1 MGKTT
6 LAASFAVHSAVGN
19 ARRPVLLISTDPAHS
34 LSDILQQPLRD
45 APKRV
50 PLPRGAR
57 LYAWQVDADKQFR
70 GFLGR
75 HKETL
80 LTILESGSLF
90 SREDIEPLL
99 DISVPGM
106 AEMAGLLALE
116 EALSSGKYDQIVVDT
131 APIGHTLR
139 LLQLP
144 EYFQRFLS
152 FLELASNRDRVLAE
166 HFGGKAQPIGS
177 RLLTEWNSLAEA
189 VKRALQQA
197 EIFLVTT
204 PEKFALNESLRSR
217 NILEEGSSPLM
228 ISAVVLNRAVTRP
241 SDCAVCRQRVRATS
255 AAQKLLKRE
264 FSRAK
269 LFKGEDAGMP
279 ILGAAGLAAFGNH
292 VFAGKRMSWKITPP
306 RVKDIHLLKSEW
318 PALDAPLS
326 LIVGK
331 GGVGKTTISAA
342 LGFHA
347 RQKSRRAV
355 EICCV
360 DPAPS
365 LDDVFETEVGDEPG
379 IVLGDPRFRA
389 SEMDSVRIFQ
399 RWVEEIKAA
408 IEEAT
413 TAERSGIHVD
423 LWFERQ
429 LFSRL
434 LEIVPPGI
442 DEVFAIIRISELL
455 GDPSKRIVIDMAPTG
470 HALDLLR
477 TPERILAWTRLLLK
491 TLAAHRTLGF
501 ARDAG
506 VKVAELG
513 QRVRELLE
521 VLKDPKQTGIFTVV
535 LPEPLPDRETE
546 RLVDDLDELGLR
558 SKSMFI
564 NRVLFSRNTAGCLKC
579 EQARRWQLATIARL
593 ERRYRGKALYAVQ
606 NFPSEIAGKKALRS
620 FTGKLWLVE

>member
-1 MGKTT
+1 
-6 LAASFAVHSAVGN
+6 
-19 ARRPVLLISTDPAHS
+19 
-34 LSDILQQPLRD
+34 
-45 APKRV
+45 
-50 PLPRGAR
+50 
-57 LYAWQVDADKQFR
+57 
-70 GFLGR
+70 
-75 HKETL
+75 
-80 LTILESGSLF
+80 
-90 SREDIEPLL
+90 
-99 DISVPGM
+99 
-106 AEMAGLLALE
+106 
-116 EALSSGKYDQIVVDT
+116 
-131 APIGHTLR
+131 
-139 LLQLP
+139 
-144 EYFQRFLS
+144 
-152 FLELASNRDRVLAE
+152 
-166 HFGGKAQPIGS
+166 
-177 RLLTEWNSLAEA
+177 
-189 VKRALQQA
+189 
-197 EIFLVTT
+197 
-204 PEKFALNESLRSR
+204 
-217 NILEEGSSPLM
+217 
-228 ISAVVLNRAVTRP
+228 
-241 SDCAVCRQRVRATS
+241 RATS

-264 FSRAK
+264 FSRAR

-355 EICCV
+355 EICSV

-423 LWFERQ
+423 FWFERQ

-442 DEVFAIIRISELL
+442 DEVFAIIRISDLL

-593 ERRYRGKALYAVQ
+593 ELLKTPGRPRLAGSSKRPPPASGCRDCRIPRHIASPSGHSFSQRSISRGRHPRAKSSSGHGFAPYCRNARVGYQGLCITSTRGPTGKSEDGKGISSGQIEPPALTQTAGLERRGKKIR
-606 NFPSEIAGKKALRS
+606 ER
-620 FTGKLWLVE
+620 TGTTRRCHRRTRQE

>member
-6 LAASFAVHSAVGN
+6 LAASFSVHSALRNGF
-19 ARRPVLLISTDPAHS
+19 RPVLLISTDPAHS
-34 LSDILQQPLRD
+34 LSDILQQRLRD
-45 APKRV
+45 APKPV
-50 PLPRGAR
+50 PLPGGAR
-57 LYAWQVDADKQFR
+57 LHAWQVDADKKFH
-70 GFLGR
+70 GFLSRNKG
-75 HKETL
+75 TL
-80 LTILESGSLF
+80 LAILESGSLF

-99 DISVPGM
+99 DSSVPGM

-131 APIGHTLR
+131 APLGHTLR

-166 HFGGKAQPIGS
+166 HFGGKVQPIGS
-177 RLLTEWNSLAEA
+177 RLLTEWNRLAEA

-204 PEKFALNESLRSR
+204 PEKFALNESLRAR
-217 NILEEGSSPLM
+217 DMLERYSPPLM
-228 ISAVVLNRAVTRP
+228 ISAVVLNRAAVRSP
-241 SDCAVCRQRVRATS
+241 KCAVCRQRALATNT
-255 AAQKLLKRE
+255 AQKLLKRE
-264 FSRAK
+264 FPRAK
-269 LFKGEDAGMP
+269 PHKGEDIGAP

-292 VFAGKRMSWKITPP
+292 VFAGKRMSWEITPP
-306 RVKDIHLLKSEW
+306 PGKDTRLLKAGW
-318 PALDAPLS
+318 PTLGTPLS
-326 LIVGK
+326 LTLGK

-342 LGFHA
+342 LGFRT
-347 RQKSRRAV
+347 RQKSKHPV
-355 EICCV
+355 EICSV

-365 LDDVFETEVGDEPG
+365 LDDVFQIDIGDEPR
-379 IVLGDPRFRA
+379 IVLGDAKFRA
-389 SEMDSVRIFQ
+389 SEMDSVRLFQ
-399 RWVEEIKAA
+399 RWVEEVKDA
-408 IEEAT
+408 IDEAT

-429 LFSRL
+429 LFSQL

-442 DEVFAIIRISELL
+442 DEVLAIIRISELL
-455 GDPSKRIVIDMAPTG
+455 GDSAKRIIIDMAPTG

-513 QRVRELLE
+513 QRVRELLD
-521 VLKDPKQTGIFTVV
+521 VLRDPKQTSIFAVV

-546 RLVDDLDELGLR
+546 RLMDDLEELGLL
-558 SKSMFI
+558 SKSIFI
-564 NRVLFSRNTAGCLKC
+564 NRVLFPNDVVGCRKC
-579 EQARRWQLATIARL
+579 ERARRWQVATMARL
-593 ERRYRGKALYAVQ
+593 GRRYRGKTLYAVR
-606 NFPSEIAGKKALRS
+606 NFPTEIAGKNALRS
-620 FTGKLWLVE
+620 FTGELWRVK